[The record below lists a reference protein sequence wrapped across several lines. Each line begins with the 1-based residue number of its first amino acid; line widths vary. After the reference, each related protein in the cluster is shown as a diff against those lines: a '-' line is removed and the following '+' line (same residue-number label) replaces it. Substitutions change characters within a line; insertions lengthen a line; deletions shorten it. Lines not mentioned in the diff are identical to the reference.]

1 MSSILSRVIY
11 ADPPW
16 TFKTY
21 SSKGRGRCADAHYDV
36 MSLEDLK
43 GVRSEIDKYAAKN
56 CALFLWAT
64 DPLLPKAIDIIEA
77 WGFNYKT
84 VAFYWAKLN
93 KRASNK
99 NFTVES
105 FFTGLGYWTRANA
118 EICLLATRGTPKRLS
133 RSVKRL
139 VIAPRREHSR
149 KPDQIYERIEA
160 LMEGPYLEL
169 FARSTRAGWRSLG
182 NQIDLFDYG
191 AVETRRWP
199 SVRKIAAGLA
209 VSPCSSAP
217 GTPNTTTRSCSRSI
231 WSAG

>member
-1 MSSILSRVIY
+1 MTGKFRVIY

-16 TFKTY
+16 NFRTY
-21 SSKGRGRCADAHYDV
+21 SAKGRGRCPDAHYDV
-36 MSLEDLK
+36 MSLQDIKNL
-43 GVRSEIDKYAAKN
+43 RSEIDIHADDD

-64 DPLLPKAIDIIEA
+64 DPLLPQAIDLINA

-93 KRASNK
+93 KKATDK
-99 NFTVES
+99 HFTVTS

-118 EICLLATRGTPKRLS
+118 EMCLLATRGSPKRKS

-149 KPDQIYERIEA
+149 KPDEIYERIES
-160 LMEGPYLEL
+160 LMDGPYLEL
-169 FARSTRAGWRSLG
+169 FARSTQSGWKSLG
-182 NQIDLFDYG
+182 DQAGLFDEG

-199 SVRKIAAGLA
+199 SVRRIAA
-209 VSPCSSAP
+209 
-217 GTPNTTTRSCSRSI
+217 
-231 WSAG
+231 

>member
-1 MSSILSRVIY
+1 VSSVGFRVIY

-43 GVRSEIDKYAAKN
+43 EIRSEIDKYAAN
-56 CALFLWAT
+56 DCALFLWAT
-64 DPLLPKAIDIIEA
+64 DPLLPKAIDIIRSWE
-77 WGFNYKT
+77 FNYKT

-93 KRASNK
+93 KKASRES
-99 NFTVES
+99 FTVES
-105 FFTGLGYWTRANA
+105 FFMGLGYWTRANA

-149 KPDQIYERIEA
+149 KPDEIYERIEC

-169 FARSTRAGWRSLG
+169 FARSTRPGWRTLG
-182 NQIDLFDYG
+182 NQADLFDYG

-199 SVRKIAAGLA
+199 SVRRIAA
-209 VSPCSSAP
+209 
-217 GTPNTTTRSCSRSI
+217 
-231 WSAG
+231 

>member
-1 MSSILSRVIY
+1 VSDGPFRVIY

-21 SSKGRGRCADAHYDV
+21 SAKGRGRCADAHYDV
-36 MSLEDLK
+36 MSLDDLK
-43 GVRSEIDKYAAKN
+43 KMRHEINKCAARD
-56 CALFLWAT
+56 CALFIWAT
-64 DPLLPKAIDIIEA
+64 DPLLPKAIDLIHA
-77 WGFNYKT
+77 WDFNYKT

-93 KRASNK
+93 KKASGK

-149 KPDQIYERIEA
+149 KPDEIYDRIES

-169 FARSTRAGWRSLG
+169 FARSTRQGWRSLG
-182 NQIDLFDYG
+182 NQTDLFDYG

-199 SVRKIAAGLA
+199 SVRKIAA
-209 VSPCSSAP
+209 
-217 GTPNTTTRSCSRSI
+217 
-231 WSAG
+231 

>member
-1 MSSILSRVIY
+1 MSSIPFRVIY

-36 MSLEDLK
+36 MSLEDLE
-43 GVRSEIDKYAAKN
+43 GIRSEIDKYAARD

-93 KRASNK
+93 KKASNK

-149 KPDQIYERIEA
+149 KPDQIYERIET

-169 FARSTRAGWRSLG
+169 FARSTRVGWRSLG

-199 SVRKIAAGLA
+199 SVRKIAA
-209 VSPCSSAP
+209 
-217 GTPNTTTRSCSRSI
+217 
-231 WSAG
+231 

>member
-1 MSSILSRVIY
+1 VSNDRFRVLY

-16 TFKTY
+16 VFKTY

-43 GVRSEIDKYAAKN
+43 EMRPEIDQYAAEDS
-56 CALFLWAT
+56 ALFLWST
-64 DPLLPKAIDIIEA
+64 DPLLPQAIEIIDA

-93 KRASNK
+93 KRASRK

-149 KPDQIYERIEA
+149 KPDEIYDRIEN

-169 FARSTRAGWRSLG
+169 FARSTRKGWRSLG
-182 NQIDLFDYG
+182 NQTDLFDRG

-199 SVRKIAAGLA
+199 SVRKIAA
-209 VSPCSSAP
+209 
-217 GTPNTTTRSCSRSI
+217 
-231 WSAG
+231 

>member
-1 MSSILSRVIY
+1 MSSGEFHVIY

-16 TFKTY
+16 NFKTY

-36 MSLEDLK
+36 MSLDDLK
-43 GVRSEIDKYAAKN
+43 NMRSEIDKYAAKD

-64 DPLLPKAIDIIEA
+64 DPLLPRAIDIVDA
-77 WGFNYKT
+77 WGFSYKT

-93 KRASNK
+93 KKASRK

-139 VIAPRREHSR
+139 IIAPRREHSR
-149 KPDQIYERIEA
+149 KPDEIYQRIEC
-160 LMEGPYLEL
+160 LMNGPYLEL
-169 FARSTRAGWRSLG
+169 FARRTRPGWRSLG
-182 NQIDLFDYG
+182 NQTGLFDDG
-191 AVETRRWP
+191 PVETRRWS
-199 SVRKIAAGLA
+199 SVRKIAA
-209 VSPCSSAP
+209 
-217 GTPNTTTRSCSRSI
+217 
-231 WSAG
+231 

>member
-1 MSSILSRVIY
+1 VSNGGFRVIY

-21 SSKGRGRCADAHYDV
+21 SPKGRGRCADAHYDV
-36 MSLEDLK
+36 ISLEGLK
-43 GVRSEIDKYAAKN
+43 ELRSEIDRYAAKD

-64 DPLLPKAIDIIEA
+64 DPLLPKAIDIIDA
-77 WGFNYKT
+77 WAFNYKT

-93 KRASNK
+93 KKASRRT
-99 NFTVES
+99 FTVES

-149 KPDQIYERIEA
+149 KPDEIYDRIES

-169 FARSTRAGWRSLG
+169 FARSTRHGWRSLG
-182 NQIDLFDYG
+182 NQTDLFDHG

-199 SVRKIAAGLA
+199 SVRKFAA
-209 VSPCSSAP
+209 
-217 GTPNTTTRSCSRSI
+217 
-231 WSAG
+231 